1 MTGSTGAAAAAS
13 RQCLLFFLGGRLSSS
28 VDMELLM
35 EIAPA
40 PAAAIPI
47 PTTAAAVGMGDFD
60 GEEPLGC
67 GADTRSGNWINRTK
81 NANNLF
87 WT

>member
-1 MTGSTGAAAAAS
+1 
-13 RQCLLFFLGGRLSSS
+13 
-28 VDMELLM
+28 M

-60 GEEPLGC
+60 GKEPLGC

-87 WT
+87 RT

>member
-1 MTGSTGAAAAAS
+1 MNNEEGNTETLMTQKHQ
-13 RQCLLFFLGGRLSSS
+13 R
-28 VDMELLM
+28 ELLM

-47 PTTAAAVGMGDFD
+47 PTTAAAVGMGDFH